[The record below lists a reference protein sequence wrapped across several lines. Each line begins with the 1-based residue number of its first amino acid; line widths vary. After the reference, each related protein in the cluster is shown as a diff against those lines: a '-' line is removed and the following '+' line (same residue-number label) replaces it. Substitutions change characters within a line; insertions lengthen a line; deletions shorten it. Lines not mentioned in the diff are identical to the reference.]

1 MELRIEFS
9 GDVVERQE
17 LLNGTQTI
25 TIEGASADG
34 KWTLVGSLSWN
45 RGLVDF
51 SGEGDLTLVCDGGD
65 EMYGTPVRVLVEDAD
80 DDDDVDH
87 HMQIQYEIDGGTG
100 VYAAASGTARAEALL
115 AGEQLRGTW
124 VLTLE
129 S

>member
-34 KWTLVGSLSWN
+34 ECSIVGSLSWN

-51 SGEGDLTLVCDGGD
+51 SGEGDLTLVRDGGD
-65 EMYGTPVRVLVEDAD
+65 ELYGTPVRVLVEDAGD
-80 DDDDVDH
+80 DFDH

-100 VYAAASGTARAEALL
+100 DYADATGTARAEAVL
-115 AGEQLRGTW
+115 AGEQMRGTW